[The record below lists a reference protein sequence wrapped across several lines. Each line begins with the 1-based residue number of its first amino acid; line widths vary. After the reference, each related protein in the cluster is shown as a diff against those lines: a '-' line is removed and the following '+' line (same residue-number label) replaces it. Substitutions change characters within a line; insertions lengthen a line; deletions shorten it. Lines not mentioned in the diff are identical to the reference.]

1 MSHGR
6 GRGPMGGIREK
17 QTRNRK
23 TRVLLEL
30 LWGYLRIYKIPLL
43 VSGGLILL
51 YTLGSIISPLI
62 IAEGLD
68 QAKTNP
74 LRDLLILIFIM
85 FLFLTLFTWT
95 FNSFNT
101 WVLAKVNANFLNDIR
116 IDVFNRLVKADMSYH
131 HKEKSGDV
139 TSRLTSDTQEL
150 AAGVT
155 VVANASSQLLLTLGT
170 FVILLYISPIVTGI
184 ALLAIPFALF
194 LAWFLGSFGRKIM
207 FRLRRSYGQ
216 VSGQMAE
223 NLAGISV
230 AKSFNREE
238 WSSAILYELN
248 QKTYNY
254 FKQLGAIFNF
264 MFPSVSMVSSILVA
278 ITLIAG
284 GWISTNSVIT
294 IGTVYLAT
302 NFVQRFL
309 GPVLHITMYYPQ

>member
-131 HKEKSGDV
+131 HK
-139 TSRLTSDTQEL
+139 
-150 AAGVT
+150 
-155 VVANASSQLLLTLGT
+155 
-170 FVILLYISPIVTGI
+170 
-184 ALLAIPFALF
+184 
-194 LAWFLGSFGRKIM
+194 
-207 FRLRRSYGQ
+207 
-216 VSGQMAE
+216 
-223 NLAGISV
+223 
-230 AKSFNREE
+230 
-238 WSSAILYELN
+238 
-248 QKTYNY
+248 
-254 FKQLGAIFNF
+254 
-264 MFPSVSMVSSILVA
+264 
-278 ITLIAG
+278 
-284 GWISTNSVIT
+284 
-294 IGTVYLAT
+294 
-302 NFVQRFL
+302 
-309 GPVLHITMYYPQ
+309 